1 MEKVQSDE
9 TKVEAN
15 EPVVPVEEV
24 KVEDQQQVVAEPVQV
39 EQVKEE
45 PIVESSASTK
55 VENDHHHESQVK
67 VEGGEQVKT
76 AVDAEEKP
84 IEQQQE
90 VAADQVK
97 VVEDAPKVEE
107 QQVDDAPKV
116 EEHQDAP
123 KIDEQKQVDEKPIEQ
138 QQEDAPKVESE
149 PAKVEDVP
157 QSIEQVKVESEPA
170 HQQEDAPKVEAAE
183 VHHQAIEQVKVESE
197 PAQVHYQQ
205 EDSAVPNQKVESAQ
219 EDAPKVEVEAAK
231 VEDSAV
237 PHQKVESAQED
248 APKVDVEAAKVEDS
262 AVPHQKVESEAAQ
275 EDAPKVEAVE
285 APHQSIEQVKAVD
298 QVDAEA
304 VQTPVEQVKIES
316 SEPAQIEV
324 SENKPVIE
332 EVKSAEEQH
341 QTVVKAVEPAESE
354 KIQPVAEEAVNPPQ
368 SDSQVK
374 ATAEQPAAGQ
384 QQPIVFHEEIIVSS
398 DSIAIGQAPGAVSLP
413 RPVVVAIP
421 ERVQPEENE
430 KAVVTDIKPIEA
442 EQVKVEAPVAES
454 LKIESSDVA
463 KKPHDDCKVEYIV
476 VDDAAPKKPEADA
489 AAADAPVAVEA
500 AVVTP
505 VEASAEHTARF
516 ESRINHRGSIS
527 LRKLKFPLRP
537 RV

>member
-1 MEKVQSDE
+1 M
-9 TKVEAN
+9 
-15 EPVVPVEEV
+15 
-24 KVEDQQQVVAEPVQV
+24 
-39 EQVKEE
+39 
-45 PIVESSASTK
+45 
-55 VENDHHHESQVK
+55 
-67 VEGGEQVKT
+67 
-76 AVDAEEKP
+76 
-84 IEQQQE
+84 
-90 VAADQVK
+90 
-97 VVEDAPKVEE
+97 
-107 QQVDDAPKV
+107 
-116 EEHQDAP
+116 
-123 KIDEQKQVDEKPIEQ
+123 
-138 QQEDAPKVESE
+138 
-149 PAKVEDVP
+149 
-157 QSIEQVKVESEPA
+157 
-170 HQQEDAPKVEAAE
+170 
-183 VHHQAIEQVKVESE
+183 
-197 PAQVHYQQ
+197 
-205 EDSAVPNQKVESAQ
+205 
-219 EDAPKVEVEAAK
+219 
-231 VEDSAV
+231 
-237 PHQKVESAQED
+237 
-248 APKVDVEAAKVEDS
+248 
-262 AVPHQKVESEAAQ
+262 
-275 EDAPKVEAVE
+275 
-285 APHQSIEQVKAVD
+285 KAVD